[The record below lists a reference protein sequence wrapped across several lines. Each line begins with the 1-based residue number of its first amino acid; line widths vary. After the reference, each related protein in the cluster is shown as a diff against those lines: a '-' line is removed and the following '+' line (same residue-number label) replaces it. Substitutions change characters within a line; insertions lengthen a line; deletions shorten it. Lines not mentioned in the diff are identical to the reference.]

1 MKQKIETSRLK
12 SLLGFLKP
20 YRGKLTVGLVAA
32 AIAGAIPGGVAA
44 AVKEFADRSG
54 SGNVSGIYVV
64 AGAIVGLYTVLVLL
78 RYIQGTVLA
87 EVSLR
92 VGNDLRRTLYSHLL
106 RMPLTYFDTQRTGNL
121 MSTMTTDVAK
131 LQNAANW
138 VKDSIALPITAVIM
152 SVILVRTSPKLVLIT
167 VAVVPL
173 MALAIQQITRRLRA
187 LSQTAQGKQAELN
200 ALMDETLSSPRVIK
214 AFAAEERELNRFA
227 KVADSAIHAQMRGIR
242 RSALLG
248 PSVDWI
254 GSVAMAVIL
263 VIGAQEIAL
272 HTSDLLRVTKEA
284 AAAGLVGQA
293 RDTWVAARVRGL
305 SIGGFLQFV
314 FAANE
319 LSRAIGG
326 MGALRGALLDMFGA
340 VDRIH
345 EEVLDVHPEI
355 ADDPDA
361 IDLGDVTGALSLED
375 VTYGYTLETPVLCGV
390 TLEIQ
395 PGETV
400 AFVGAT
406 GSGKSTLVDLI
417 PRFID
422 PWAGCVK
429 IDGMDLRKIKQGS
442 LRSVMAIVPQKTVL
456 FAGTIFENIA
466 YGKPGATHDD
476 VELAARA
483 AGAHGFVM
491 SKPDGYAT
499 LVGER
504 GAMLSGGQAQR
515 IAIARAL
522 VCKPRVL
529 ILDEATSALDS
540 GTEAAVQDAIRAGSH
555 DRTTLVVAHR
565 LSTIVDADR
574 IVVMQAGSIA
584 EIGTHNVLV
593 AAGGVY
599 ARLVETQLRGEG
611 GES

>member
-1 MKQKIETSRLK
+1 
-12 SLLGFLKP
+12 
-20 YRGKLTVGLVAA
+20 
-32 AIAGAIPGGVAA
+32 
-44 AVKEFADRSG
+44 
-54 SGNVSGIYVV
+54 
-64 AGAIVGLYTVLVLL
+64 
-78 RYIQGTVLA
+78 
-87 EVSLR
+87 
-92 VGNDLRRTLYSHLL
+92 
-106 RMPLTYFDTQRTGNL
+106 

-138 VKDSIALPITAVIM
+138 VKDSIALPITAVTM
-152 SVILVRTSPKLVLIT
+152 SVILIRTSPKLVLIT
-167 VAVVPL
+167 IAVVPL

-227 KVADSAIHAQMRGIR
+227 KVADGAIHAQMRGIR

-254 GSVAMAVIL
+254 GSIAMAVIL

-272 HTSDLLRVTKEA
+272 HTADVLRVTKEA
-284 AAAGLVGQA
+284 TTAGLVGAA
-293 RDTWVAARVRGL
+293 RDSWVADRVRGL
-305 SIGGFLQFV
+305 SIGG
-314 FAANE
+314 
-319 LSRAIGG
+319 
-326 MGALRGALLDMFGA
+326 LLDMFGA

-355 ADDPDA
+355 ADVPDA
-361 IDLGDVTGALSLED
+361 IDLGDVKGALSLED
-375 VTYGYTLETPVLCGV
+375 VTYGYMLETPVLCGV
-390 TLEIQ
+390 TLDIQ
-395 PGETV
+395 PGETI

-422 PWAGCVK
+422 PWTGCVK
-429 IDGMDLRKIKQGS
+429 LDGIDLRNIKQGS

-483 AGAHGFVM
+483 AGAHEFIM
-491 SKPDGYAT
+491 SKLDGYAT

-522 VCKPRVL
+522 ICKPRVL

-540 GTEAAVQDAIRAGSH
+540 GTEAAVQDAIRAGRH

-574 IVVMQAGSIA
+574 IVVMQAGSIV
-584 EIGTHNVLV
+584 EIGTHDVLV

>member
-20 YRGKLTVGLVAA
+20 YRRKLTVGLVAA

-54 SGNVSGIYVV
+54 SGNISGIYVV

-138 VKDSIALPITAVIM
+138 VKDSIALPITAVTM

-227 KVADSAIHAQMRGIR
+227 TVADGAIHAQMRGIR

-272 HTSDLLRVTKEA
+272 HTSDMQRVTKEA
-284 AAAGLVGQA
+284 AAAGLLGQA

-361 IDLGDVTGALSLED
+361 IDLADVKGSLSLED

-422 PWAGCVK
+422 PWTGCVK
-429 IDGMDLRKIKQGS
+429 LDGIDLRKTKQGS

-466 YGKPGATHDD
+466 YGKPGATPDD

-483 AGAHGFVM
+483 AGAHGFIM

-584 EIGTHNVLV
+584 EIGTHDVLV

-599 ARLVETQLRGEG
+599 ARLVESQLRGEG